1 MNCEEFYLSHKEN
14 WHIYSEMILLPE
26 GKLEYK
32 EFIEKKKQ
40 KESNNGFKP
49 SDIPEFLFD
58 FQKELV
64 EWSLIKGKSAI
75 FADCGLGKTPMQLV
89 WADNVVKHTNKPVL
103 ILTPLAVSFQT
114 QKEGEKFGIEVF
126 KSKEIK
132 KGINITNYEQL
143 HHFNPSDFSG
153 VVCDES
159 SILKNYSGQTKK
171 EITRFMNKMDYRL
184 LCTATAA
191 PNDFIELGTSSE
203 ALGVLPH
210 MEMLSIFFRNTEN
223 DKNPQWST
231 PKWELKKHGIDNF
244 WRWVCTW
251 GKSLRK
257 PSDLGYEDGNF
268 QLPPLNINE
277 IIVENTQPLQ
287 GRLFVQKAKTMNEQ
301 REERKTTLKERCEM
315 VVEKCNN
322 HEYSV
327 VWCHLNMES
336 DLLEKILPDSV
347 NVQGSDKTEYKEE
360 MMLAFSAGQIK
371 RLIIKPK
378 IGGFGMNWQHC
389 NHMTYFPS
397 HSYEQYYQGV
407 RRCWRFGQIN
417 PVDVD
422 VITTEGEMGVYK
434 NLERKSK
441 QADEMF
447 NKIVKFMNNGLNYE
461 RNIHITN
468 NIEVP
473 KWI

>member
-1 MNCEEFYLSHKEN
+1 
-14 WHIYSEMILLPE
+14 
-26 GKLEYK
+26 
-32 EFIEKKKQ
+32 
-40 KESNNGFKP
+40 
-49 SDIPEFLFD
+49 
-58 FQKELV
+58 
-64 EWSLIKGKSAI
+64 
-75 FADCGLGKTPMQLV
+75 
-89 WADNVVKHTNKPVL
+89 
-103 ILTPLAVSFQT
+103 
-114 QKEGEKFGIEVF
+114 
-126 KSKEIK
+126 
-132 KGINITNYEQL
+132 
-143 HHFNPSDFSG
+143 
-153 VVCDES
+153 
-159 SILKNYSGQTKK
+159 
-171 EITRFMNKMDYRL
+171 
-184 LCTATAA
+184 
-191 PNDFIELGTSSE
+191 
-203 ALGVLPH
+203 
-210 MEMLSIFFRNTEN
+210 
-223 DKNPQWST
+223 
-231 PKWELKKHGIDNF
+231 
-244 WRWVCTW
+244 
-251 GKSLRK
+251 
-257 PSDLGYEDGNF
+257 
-268 QLPPLNINE
+268 
-277 IIVENTQPLQ
+277 
-287 GRLFVQKAKTMNEQ
+287 
-301 REERKTTLKERCEM
+301 
-315 VVEKCNN
+315 
-322 HEYSV
+322 
-327 VWCHLNMES
+327 
-336 DLLEKILPDSV
+336 V